1 MYTISYVINK
11 LSKIIKK
18 DEIQSLFFLIDNN
31 DIIFICK
38 YLDSI
43 IYNINTKNI
52 GLISI
57 EIFKK
62 HLIDYKDINNKI
74 LSLNTDEYIVT
85 DYDKKSINKI
95 LYWMETYNYVDKDGL
110 FEKPWILNTHYNN
123 YPKLWLSTMFIF
135 NIIRQ
140 YKNYTLDYLL
150 NIKQLHIKY
159 LKLLDEK
166 KFKNLKKFYYKIYKN
181 KDFYEKETLDIINNT
196 LLFIGIHDIQ
206 IIYNIELFN
215 DNNYIECDDNYIDYD
230 DNYNIELKRKC
241 LIQYLNIIIYIID
254 NIMYEKGYISKKD
267 NNILNNDNLYD
278 NIYDNLYNNLNIHIV
293 LFIVLFI
300 LFIIIFY
307 NILNIKYYYKFY

>member
-1 MYTISYVINK
+1 MYSISYVINK

-18 DEIQSLFFLIDNN
+18 DEIQSLFFTIDNT

-62 HLIDYKDINNKI
+62 HLIDYKDTNNKI
-74 LSLNTDEYIVT
+74 LSLKTDEYIIN
-85 DYDKKSINKI
+85 DYDKKAINKI
-95 LYWMETYNYVDKDGL
+95 LYWMETYNYIDKDQL
-110 FEKPWILNTHYNN
+110 FEKPWIINTHYTN
-123 YPKLWLSTMFIF
+123 YPKLWLSTMFVF

-150 NIKQLHIKY
+150 HIKQLHITHI
-159 LKLLDEK
+159 KLLDEK
-166 KFKNLKKFYYKIYKN
+166 KFKNLKFFYYNIYKN
-181 KDFYEKETLDIINNT
+181 KDLYENETLNIINNT
-196 LLFIGIHDIQ
+196 LVFIGSHDIQ

-215 DNNYIECDDNYIDYD
+215 DNINNYINNYINYD
-230 DNYNIELKRKC
+230 DIYNIELKRKC
-241 LIQYLNIIIYIID
+241 LIQYLNIIINIID
-254 NIMYEKGYISKKD
+254 NIMYEKGYVIKKEEINQLI
-267 NNILNNDNLYD
+267 NNPFINNPFI
-278 NIYDNLYNNLNIHIV
+278 NIIFTV
-293 LFIVLFI
+293 LFV

-307 NILNIKYYYKFY
+307 NIPNLKYYYKYYLTNIF

>member
-1 MYTISYVINK
+1 MYTISYTINK

-18 DEIQSLFFLIDNN
+18 DEIQSLFFIIDNN
-31 DIIFICK
+31 DIIFLCK

-62 HLIDYKDINNKI
+62 HLIDYKDANNKI
-74 LSLNTDEYIVT
+74 LSINTDEYIVT

-95 LYWMETYNYVDKDGL
+95 LYWMETYNYVDKDQL
-110 FEKPWILNTHYNN
+110 FEKPWVLNTHYNN
-123 YPKLWLSTMFIF
+123 YPKLWLSTMFVF

-140 YKNYTLDYLL
+140 YKDYALDYLL

-166 KFKNLKKFYYKIYKN
+166 KFKNLKKFYYRIYKN

-196 LLFIGIHDIQ
+196 LFFIGTHDIQ
-206 IIYNIELFN
+206 IIYNLELFN
-215 DNNYIECDDNYIDYD
+215 DDDNYNIDYNID
-230 DNYNIELKRKC
+230 DIYNIELKRKC

-254 NIMYEKGYISKKD
+254 NIMYEKGYISKNNLSNNLSNIELD
-267 NNILNNDNLYD
+267 ALLNNDFNILNN
-278 NIYDNLYNNLNIHIV
+278 IYIHIGV
-293 LFIVLFI
+293 FFIIFIIFI
-300 LFIIIFY
+300 LFSF
-307 NILNIKYYYKFY
+307 KYFF

>member
-18 DEIQSLFFLIDNN
+18 DEIQSLFFLIDNS

-62 HLIDYKDINNKI
+62 HLIDYKDTNNKI
-74 LSLNTDEYIVT
+74 LCLKTDEYIIN
-85 DYDKKSINKI
+85 DYDKKAINKI
-95 LYWMETYNYVDKDGL
+95 LYWMETYNYIDKEQL
-110 FEKPWILNTHYNN
+110 FEKPWIINTHYTN
-123 YPKLWLSTMFIF
+123 YPKLWLSTMFVF

-150 NIKQLHIKY
+150 HIKQSHITHI
-159 LKLLDEK
+159 KLLDEK
-166 KFKNLKKFYYKIYKN
+166 KFKNLKFFYYKIYKN
-181 KDFYEKETLDIINNT
+181 KDLYEKETLNIINNT
-196 LLFIGIHDIQ
+196 LVFIGSHDIQ

-215 DNNYIECDDNYIDYD
+215 DNINNYINNYINYD
-230 DNYNIELKRKC
+230 DIYNIELKRKC
-241 LIQYLNIIIYIID
+241 LIQYLNIIINIID
-254 NIMYEKGYISKKD
+254 NIMYEKGYVIKKE
-267 NNILNNDNLYD
+267 NNNEFNNL
-278 NIYDNLYNNLNIHIV
+278 INNLNLYIV
-293 LFIVLFI
+293 IFTLLLII
-300 LFIIIFY
+300 FIIIFY
-307 NILNIKYYYKFY
+307 NVKYYYKYFL